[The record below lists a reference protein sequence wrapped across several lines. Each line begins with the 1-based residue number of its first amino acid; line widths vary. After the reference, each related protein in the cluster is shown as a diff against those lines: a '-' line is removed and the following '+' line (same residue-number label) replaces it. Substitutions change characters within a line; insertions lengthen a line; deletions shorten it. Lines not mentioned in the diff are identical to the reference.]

1 MQKDSNN
8 KETENENENQE
19 YLLWKKTYGYE
30 WYGDA
35 VRGSVPT
42 KPEQGLC
49 WLWQIY
55 RRNTR
60 SI

>member
-19 YLLWKKTYGYE
+19 YLLWNKTYGYE

-42 KPEQGLC
+42 KPE
-49 WLWQIY
+49 
-55 RRNTR
+55 
-60 SI
+60 